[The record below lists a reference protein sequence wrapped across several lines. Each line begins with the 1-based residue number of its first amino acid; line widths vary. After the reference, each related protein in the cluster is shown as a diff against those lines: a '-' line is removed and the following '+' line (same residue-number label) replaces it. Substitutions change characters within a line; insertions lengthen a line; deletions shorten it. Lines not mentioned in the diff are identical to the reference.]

1 MVRAHVGP
9 PLKSTTYKNI
19 VGGFLFCLQH
29 ICNILY
35 LCFMEIFEIKKFYED
50 YNYTTFTEE
59 MIDVD
64 ILPLQNIKF
73 TLFNNDLNISEQ
85 SILKIPRYLKSNIE
99 DLLEYFEIQ
108 AHLGEFLTLT
118 ALIQKEFL
126 HHLEQDNDRMVEE
139 FYNQKKELAQILTF
153 FKDFNPKKIYSVTLR
168 LIDND
173 ITIKN
178 TFNLIEIFNAIQN
191 YYGLENDTS
200 ERITELLEVDFF
212 NLKQRKNYIK
222 SRLVNALLDF
232 FQKIGIDKSTR
243 QQLSFCGV
251 FLQICQ
257 IPPNNKDL
265 LIPRIEDIEDAM
277 ELIEPT
283 NMKHYQNNRF
293 NFYS

>member
-1 MVRAHVGP
+1 
-9 PLKSTTYKNI
+9 
-19 VGGFLFCLQH
+19 
-29 ICNILY
+29 
-35 LCFMEIFEIKKFYED
+35 MEIFEIKKFNED

-64 ILPLQNIKF
+64 ILPLQDITF
-73 TLFNNDLNISEQ
+73 TLSDNDLNISEQ
-85 SILKIPRYLKSNIE
+85 SILKIPEYLKSNIE

-108 AHLGEFLTLT
+108 DYLGEFLTFT

-126 HHLEQDNDRMVEE
+126 YHLEQDNDRMVEE

-153 FKDFNPKKIYSVTLR
+153 FEDFNPKKIYSVTLR
-168 LIDND
+168 LIDKD

-178 TFNLIEIFNAIQN
+178 TFNLIDIFNAIRN
-191 YYGLENDTS
+191 YYGLENDTT
-200 ERITELLEVDFF
+200 ERITELLEDDFF
-212 NLKQRKNYIK
+212 KLKQRKNYIK
-222 SRLVNALLDF
+222 SEVVSTILDF
-232 FQKIGIDKSTR
+232 FQKISVDKSNR

-265 LIPRIEDIEDAM
+265 SIPRIENIEDAM
-277 ELIEPT
+277 KLIEPT

-293 NFYS
+293 NFYL